1 MKEKING
8 ARDPL
13 ASFLPK
19 LVIQDGRKTER
30 DGDFVLNLWWT
41 LDKEKEQEVD
51 E

>member
-19 LVIQDGRKTER
+19 LAIQDGRKTER
-30 DGDFVLNLWWT
+30 DGDLVLDLWWI